1 MANNS
6 NNKAKNNQP
15 KVSANKNQKVG
26 TEIQLNQDQEIA
38 SDFPYKPSDK
48 ALNKKP
54 AKSPRA

>member
-6 NNKAKNNQP
+6 NNKVNQP
-15 KVSANKNQKVG
+15 KSSVNKNQRIGNEV
-26 TEIQLNQDQEIA
+26 TLNQDQEIA

-54 AKSPRA
+54 AKNPQS